1 MTNVKIKGAQ
11 PKDKPYKL
19 NDGKGLFLLVHP
31 NGSKYWRMKY
41 HFQGKEKLYSIG
53 VYPTVSLADAR
64 KKCLE
69 AKEQLA
75 QGINPTQVKQ
85 QTKNSSELTTNTF
98 QQIAEKWIGI
108 KSKTWS
114 ENYTK
119 KLVQSFKKNLYPF
132 IVEIPIEQIKSLD
145 LLNVF

>member
-64 KKCLE
+64 KNCLE